1 MGDRTGLEGF
11 ARRETDGREAGFAR
25 EKRAATDNRRL
36 AGRMFEDG
44 RRLAGK
50 TSEQTEAEL
59 AS

>member
-11 ARRETDGREAGFAR
+11 ARRETDGREIGFAR
-25 EKRAATDNRRL
+25 WKRAATDNRRL

-50 TSEQTEAEL
+50 TSEQTEAGL